1 MSDQEIPN
9 PHKEAQMHLLG
20 ANLLYLTLAQIAS
33 PSVHVHTYDIDSDTE
48 DK

>member
-1 MSDQEIPN
+1 MSNQEIPN

-33 PSVHVHTYDIDSDTE
+33 PSVHVHTYDIDSDTK